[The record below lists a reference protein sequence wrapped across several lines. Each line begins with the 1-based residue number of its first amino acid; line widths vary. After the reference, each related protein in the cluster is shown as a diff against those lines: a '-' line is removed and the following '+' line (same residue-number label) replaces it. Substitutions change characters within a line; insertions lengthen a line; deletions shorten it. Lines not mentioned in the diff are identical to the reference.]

1 MCLLKIFLQLFSFE
15 ESWREEEGTVS
26 CLPNKNIFTV
36 YRVYVYE
43 NQRSPGTNYTW
54 GYRLAPG
61 ATHREP
67 IFSPNNLPGGIP
79 AILLV
84 KKNTFLF

>member
-1 MCLLKIFLQLFSFE
+1 MCMRIRDPLAPI
-15 ESWREEEGTVS
+15 
-26 CLPNKNIFTV
+26 I
-36 YRVYVYE
+36 
-43 NQRSPGTNYTW
+43 PG
-54 GYRLAPG
+54 GRLAPG